1 MNGIGV
7 VARSEATRQFEDC
20 FALRAR
26 NDTTPNFTAFK
37 MTTCLRM
44 TLRSLTTVLCAVT
57 LFFSALP
64 LHAQNAAPV
73 KLEIL
78 EAPDSGKNIYQVNV
92 SFPNGKMDAGK
103 FNLMYYV
110 GDLPGPIFNQID
122 LPFSFQMNLNGVYAG
137 TYQIKVAL
145 ENESDQIIESNAVT
159 VVTK

>member
-1 MNGIGV
+1 MKYVSSLNGILI
-7 VARSEATRQFEDC
+7 
-20 FALRAR
+20 AL
-26 NDTTPNFTAFK
+26 F
-37 MTTCLRM
+37 
-44 TLRSLTTVLCAVT
+44 CAVF
-57 LFFSALP
+57 LVNDAL
-64 LHAQNAAPV
+64 LLRAQNAAPV

-78 EAPDSGKNIYQVNV
+78 EAPDLGKNIYHVNI
-92 SFPNGKMDAGK
+92 SIPDGRGGSGK